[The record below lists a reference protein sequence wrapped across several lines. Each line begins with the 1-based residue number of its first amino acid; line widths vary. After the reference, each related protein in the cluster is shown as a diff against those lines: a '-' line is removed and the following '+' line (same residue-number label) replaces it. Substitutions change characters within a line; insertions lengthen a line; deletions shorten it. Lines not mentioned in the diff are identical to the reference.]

1 METEF
6 GWSLKIPWG
15 WEIIRASKDSQF
27 VWIGKELPFQW
38 IGIGWEEGSLVDDE
52 LLAGE
57 YIWSWPSSHYGNIQF
72 NYYKFEMKKS
82 SYKDHQAW
90 RAQGIWETIDLK
102 ESKGGPF
109 RSYVFYNE
117 NNNRTYHLNYLI
129 HRPGSDK
136 SIFMRQL
143 DLIIKTFSISQS

>member
-1 METEF
+1 
-6 GWSLKIPWG
+6 
-15 WEIIRASKDSQF
+15 
-27 VWIGKELPFQW
+27 
-38 IGIGWEEGSLVDDE
+38 VDDE
-52 LLAGE
+52 LKAGD

-72 NYYKFEMKKS
+72 NDYKFEMKKS

-90 RAQGIWETIDLK
+90 RAQGIWETIDTK

-129 HRPGSDK
+129 HRPGRDK